1 MARYEDLPRT
11 IEGLHAHCNDA
22 NAIDMSGMFGRD
34 EDGVIVFIRGKYKGR
49 SLCDIA
55 ASKLD
60 YLEWMQREDFYND
73 TKAIATE
80 ALGRSVARAS

>member
-1 MARYEDLPRT
+1 VARYEDLPRT